1 MYGTNYVSLILCIY
15 LYFSFEKEIGISKH
29 NLSQCENCIGPF
41 FYFLLQVLQAFSDA
55 LYASP
60 GIFSAGTFARKSK
73 NTYFYHFAH
82 HSKMGPYG
90 QVCCYD
96 LRIFCLEFFSKKND
110 NFNIKRTLFN
120 FLLPIYIE
128 KQTFEAYGLYSKL

>member
-15 LYFSFEKEIGISKH
+15 FYFSFEKKKIGIGISKH

-41 FYFLLQVLQAFSDA
+41 FYSLLQVLQAFSDA

-96 LRIFCLEFFSKKND
+96 LRIFCLEFFSKK
-110 NFNIKRTLFN
+110 
-120 FLLPIYIE
+120 
-128 KQTFEAYGLYSKL
+128 S

>member
-1 MYGTNYVSLILCIY
+1 MHLFFF
-15 LYFSFEKEIGISKH
+15 FSFEKKIGIGISKH

-41 FYFLLQVLQAFSDA
+41 FYFLLQVLQAFGDA

-96 LRIFCLEFFSKKND
+96 LRIFCLEFFSKKKND

-120 FLLPIYIE
+120 FLLSIYIE
-128 KQTFEAYGLYSKL
+128 KAYGLYSKL

>member
-1 MYGTNYVSLILCIY
+1 MFQKQGRN
-15 LYFSFEKEIGISKH
+15 FSFEKEIGISKH

-96 LRIFCLEFFSKKND
+96 LRIFCLESVSKKKMTILISD
-110 NFNIKRTLFN
+110 
-120 FLLPIYIE
+120 
-128 KQTFEAYGLYSKL
+128 GLDSICYYL

>member
-1 MYGTNYVSLILCIY
+1 MKKKIG
-15 LYFSFEKEIGISKH
+15 IGISKH

-41 FYFLLQVLQAFSDA
+41 FYSLLQVLQAFSDA

-96 LRIFCLEFFSKKND
+96 LRIFCLEYALEKKVD
-110 NFNIKRTLFN
+110 NFDIRLTHSI
-120 FLLPIYIE
+120 FLYIV
-128 KQTFEAYGLYSKL
+128 TWYSNYHES